1 MWGCRAKPPIPPP
14 VVEAPPP
21 EPVKPAL
28 APRLANP
35 GAAPALADL
44 LKQVSLRYD
53 PNMTQEER
61 DRDFADKIVL
71 ARRVLKLERIKAMR
85 ERSLD
90 LIEANC
96 GEISWEYF
104 RRLKWP
110 DGTPAGVTLIVPVWV
125 PGKAKQVVT
134 YTGFAETWE
143 EVAETKPRQSGLVYF
158 SEDLADINTKDRYR
172 TADMKFE
179 INSLNAPL
187 AALLLEYIYRE
198 GVYDQGK
205 RVPLLV
211 VRGGE
216 DTYAA
221 SANSGP
227 VSVEGLTF
235 ADEHAGDLDAK
246 TIRLTY
252 SSMAEIHHG
261 RHVKASNHRLGCA
274 MDINDF
280 NFKGLV
286 DGMPN
291 PVSSSLRQHNR
302 DGLHKLDARNL
313 PGWVFQA
320 AKEVGYRIPQD
331 WTYVRNS
338 KDWPHFDCGTKY

>member
-1 MWGCRAKPPIPPP
+1 MSQEDR
-14 VVEAPPP
+14 
-21 EPVKPAL
+21 
-28 APRLANP
+28 
-35 GAAPALADL
+35 DL
-44 LKQVSLRYD
+44 
-53 PNMTQEER
+53 
-61 DRDFADKIVL
+61 DFADKIGL
-71 ARRVLKLERIKAMR
+71 ARRSLKLERIKDMR

-90 LIEANC
+90 LIEAKC
-96 GEISWEYF
+96 GEISWEYLC
-104 RRLKWP
+104 RQKWP
-110 DGTPAGVTLIVPVWV
+110 DGTPVGVTLGVPVWV
-125 PGKAKQVVT
+125 PSKAKQVVT

-143 EVAETKPRQSGLVYF
+143 EVAERKPRPSGVVYF
-158 SEDLADINTKDRYR
+158 AGDLVDINAKDRYR
-172 TADMKFE
+172 TEELTFE
-179 INSLNAPL
+179 TNSLNAPL

-198 GVYDQGK
+198 GVFDQAK

-221 SANSGP
+221 SASTGP
-227 VSVEGLTF
+227 VTVEGLTF
-235 ADEHAGDLDAK
+235 ADEYGSDLDAK
-246 TIRLTY
+246 TIRFTY
-252 SSMAEIHHG
+252 PSMAEIHHG

-280 NFKGLV
+280 NFKGMV

-320 AKEVGYRIPQD
+320 AKKVGYRIPQE

-338 KDWPHFDCGTKY
+338 KDWPHFDCGTK